1 MSEAERKSAL
11 KHERSQNVL
20 LSSPLQAPGL
30 KAAKVEEGGEN
41 GNVDVP
47 MGGGVASLPQVPSFP
62 KVAASS
68 VPINV
73 EGVAGESSSPEGG
86 GLGFP
91 VESFPGGGGKGD
103 ESGDEDCSMKALMKM
118 MKKMDGKFDS
128 IQVQFSNFR
137 AELQNLKAEMVTN
150 FFSLR

>member
-41 GNVDVP
+41 GNVHVS

-62 KVAASS
+62 KVGASS
-68 VPINV
+68 GPINL
-73 EGVAGESSSPEGG
+73 EGVAGELFHLRRVAVWDVLLSRVRGRREGG
-86 GLGFP
+86 R
-91 VESFPGGGGKGD
+91 K
-103 ESGDEDCSMKALMKM
+103 
-118 MKKMDGKFDS
+118 
-128 IQVQFSNFR
+128 R
-137 AELQNLKAEMVTN
+137 
-150 FFSLR
+150 R